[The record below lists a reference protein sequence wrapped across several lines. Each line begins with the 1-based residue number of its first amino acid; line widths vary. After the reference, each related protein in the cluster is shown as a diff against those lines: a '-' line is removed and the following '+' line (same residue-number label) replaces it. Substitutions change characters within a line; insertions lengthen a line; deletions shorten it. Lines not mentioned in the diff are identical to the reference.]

1 MYDCTLFSDTDGWQW
16 VIKMADPGIQSKGN
30 VGFIITSEQQSN
42 APTERQMQLSSSITM
57 LYNVSNTA

>member
-1 MYDCTLFSDTDGWQW
+1 MSD
-16 VIKMADPGIQSKGN
+16 
-30 VGFIITSEQQSN
+30 FIITSEQQSN